1 MDVAQ
6 LPRIPSR
13 EFMGG
18 RVISL
23 ADAGER
29 AEVRFMPPDG
39 MTNPHGTVQGG
50 FVAAMI
56 DDAVSLATYFA
67 GGQRLFVT
75 TNLNCYYL
83 NPVPAGVP
91 LLVTCDLVKTG
102 RRQAIFDAVV
112 TAHGSDTVLVKA
124 VQTQQYLGDG

>member
-1 MDVAQ
+1 MDIAD

-18 RVISL
+18 RVVLL
-23 ADAGER
+23 ADGGEH
-29 AEVRFMPPDG
+29 AEVRFVPPVG

-67 GGQRLFVT
+67 GGERMFVT

-83 NPVPAGVP
+83 NPVPTGVP
-91 LLVTCDLVKTG
+91 LVVRCDLVKAG
-102 RRQAIFDAVV
+102 KRQAIFDAAV
-112 TAHGSDTVLVKA
+112 TAEGDDSVLVKA
-124 VQTQQYLGDG
+124 VQTQQYL

>member
-1 MDVAQ
+1 MDVAE
-6 LPRIPSR
+6 LPRIASR

-18 RVISL
+18 QVVSL
-23 ADAGER
+23 ADGGER
-29 AEVRFMPPDG
+29 AEVRFVPPGG

-67 GGQRLFVT
+67 GGERLFVT

-83 NPVPAGVP
+83 NPVPAAVP
-91 LLVTCDLVKTG
+91 LLVRCDLVKAG

-112 TAHGSDTVLVKA
+112 TAQGSDTVLVKA
-124 VQTQQYLGDG
+124 VQTQQYL

>member
-1 MDVAQ
+1 MDIAD

-18 RVISL
+18 KVVSL
-23 ADAGER
+23 ADDGER
-29 AEVRFMPPDG
+29 AVVRFEPPEG

-67 GGQRLFVT
+67 GGERLFVT

-91 LLVTCDLVKTG
+91 LLVRCDLVKAG
-102 RRQAIFDAVV
+102 RRQAIFDAAV
-112 TAHGSDTVLVKA
+112 TAEGSDKLLVKA
-124 VQTQQYLGDG
+124 VQTQQYL

>member
-1 MDVAQ
+1 MDITD
-6 LPRIPSR
+6 LPRISSR

-18 RVISL
+18 QVVSL
-23 ADAGER
+23 ADGGER
-29 AEVRFMPPDG
+29 AEVRFVPPKG

-67 GGQRLFVT
+67 GGERLFVT

-83 NPVPAGVP
+83 NRVPAGVA
-91 LLVTCDLVKTG
+91 LVVRCDRVKAG
-102 RRQAIFDAVV
+102 RRLAIFEAVV
-112 TAHGSDTVLVKA
+112 TEEGSDVVLVKA
-124 VQTQQYLGDG
+124 VQTQQYIQR